1 MKVSKKRFLKDL
13 EESVELM
20 KNGRRIPYAVL
31 EEKEI
36 QSLKDGVTW
45 TSKMFDTYLDD
56 ECMKENNNDHSKTI
70 SNA

>member
-36 QSLKDGVTW
+36 QSLKDGVERM
-45 TSKMFDTYLDD
+45 SKMIDKYSY
-56 ECMKENNNDHSKTI
+56 EKCMKENNG
-70 SNA
+70 